1 MKALLVTNPNA
12 GRRWRGPRSD
22 GVAQRLR
29 QLGIP
34 VREVLAG
41 GPGEAAAVVD
51 QVLRNA
57 SPDEMRVVAAGG
69 DGTVNALLP
78 ALMGTPFPV
87 GILPAGTLNALAGE
101 LGIPRALG
109 EAIAVAVGGR
119 PRRIDLGLANGRP
132 FAQMAGVGF
141 DGAVV
146 RSVVPSTNKNMLSIP
161 ALARGLRLLA
171 SYTPT
176 RIRLAT
182 ESALVTANAWL
193 VLVANAGHYTYRLR
207 VVPRA
212 VVDDG
217 WLDVWMLAA
226 SPGSLVLGQAM
237 RLMRGQSGGS
247 PVLRHLRVRRLRIE
261 SDPPVFVHVDG
272 DPAGRTPVDISI
284 IPAAITVMAP
294 AQRARRG

>member
-1 MKALLVTNPNA
+1 
-12 GRRWRGPRSD
+12 
-22 GVAQRLR
+22 
-29 QLGIP
+29 
-34 VREVLAG
+34 VLAG

-51 QVLRNA
+51 QVLCDE

-87 GILPAGTLNALAGE
+87 GILPGGTLNALAGE

-146 RSVVPSTNKNMLSIP
+146 RSVVPSRNKNMLSIS

-171 SYTPT
+171 TYAPT
-176 RIRLAT
+176 KICLTSERET
-182 ESALVTANAWL
+182 FETNAWF

-207 VVPRA
+207 IVPRA

-217 WLDVWMLAA
+217 WLDVWMLAS
-226 SPGSLVLGQAM
+226 SPRTLVFDHAM
-237 RLMRGQSGGS
+237 RLLRGRSGGC
-247 PVLRHLRVRRLRIE
+247 PGLYHLRVRRLRIE

-272 DPAGRTPVDISI
+272 DPAGRTPVDIGI
-284 IPAAITVMAP
+284 MPAAITVMVP
-294 AQRARRG
+294 AGRDVLRIRSSPPLTAV